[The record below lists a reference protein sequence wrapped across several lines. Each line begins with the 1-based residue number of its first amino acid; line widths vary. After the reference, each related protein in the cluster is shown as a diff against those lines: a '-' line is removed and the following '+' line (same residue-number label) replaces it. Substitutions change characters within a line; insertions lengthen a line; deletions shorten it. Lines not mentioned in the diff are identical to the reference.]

1 MLSVALRGVHQV
13 GWPGVVVWV
22 VGAIVSGVRAHE
34 GYIRVG
40 EGVAVAMAS
49 GCKPRSRRR
58 RTVVAGVADE
68 VAVEILL
75 AEVAGE
81 RSVVVD

>member
-1 MLSVALRGVHQV
+1 LLLTRRTPIYAGTVFGGQV
-13 GWPGVVVWV
+13 
-22 VGAIVSGVRAHE
+22 S
-34 GYIRVG
+34 
-40 EGVAVAMAS
+40 VAVAIAT
-49 GCKPRSRRR
+49 GYKPRSRRR